1 MPEPFKNLIN
11 SKVVSSL
18 AERLQTAGDFN
29 VDAFVSD
36 TVAGLEELE
45 LKDRVRLVAS
55 SLRRHMDPDYEIA
68 LDHILRSL
76 PEEAAQSDESGNGFS
91 TWAFC
96 QFVETYGLDHA
107 EKSIS
112 AMPELTKRFS
122 CEFAIRPYIVSD
134 PETVMKVLARWA
146 YDENVH
152 VRRLASEGSRP
163 RLPWGMRLQLFV
175 ENPEPVIELL
185 ELLKDDPSE
194 YVRRSVAN
202 NLNDISKDHPDRIVQ
217 LAKKWMH
224 GANTQR
230 GRLVKHALRSLIKS
244 GHAGALELLGFGEPH
259 VSVSFRLRE
268 PGIHL
273 GKSLE
278 MVVELQCDV
287 DQSLLIDYAVHHMK
301 ANGKHS
307 PKVFKWT
314 TRKVKAGQT
323 LSLERKHAMK
333 EVTTRRYYAGL
344 HKIELLINGRS
355 FGTQEFDLV
364 VP

>member
-18 AERLQTAGDFN
+18 AERLSAAGDFN

-36 TVAGLEELE
+36 TVAGLPKLE
-45 LKDRVRLVAS
+45 LKDRVRHVAKT
-55 SLRRHMDPDYEIA
+55 LRSHLNSDYAIA

-76 PEEAAQSDESGNGFS
+76 PEEAAESDESGNGFS

-96 QFVETYGLDHA
+96 QFVETYGLDHS

-112 AMPELTKRFS
+112 AMYELTKRFS
-122 CEFAIRPYIVSD
+122 CEFAIRPYIVDD
-134 PETVMKVLARWA
+134 PETVLNVLATWA
-146 YDENVH
+146 HDENVH
-152 VRRLASEGSRP
+152 VRRLVSEGTRP

-175 ENPEPVIELL
+175 KDPEPVIDLL

-202 NLNDISKDHPDRIVQ
+202 SLNDIAKDHPGRIVQ
-217 LAKKWMH
+217 LAEMWMRDAKKE
-224 GANTQR
+224 R
-230 GRLVKHALRSLIKS
+230 ERLVKHALRSLIKA
-244 GHAGALELLGFGEPH
+244 GHPGALELLGFGEPY
-259 VSVSFRLRE
+259 VSTSFQINNREIQLGESIGMQADLRCE
-268 PGIHL
+268 A
-273 GKSLE
+273 
-278 MVVELQCDV
+278 
-287 DQSLLIDYAVHHMK
+287 DQSLLIDYSVHHMK

-323 LSLERKHAMK
+323 LSLQRHHSMK
-333 EVTTRRYYAGL
+333 EVTTRRYYSGL

-355 FGTQEFDLV
+355 FGTQEFELV
-364 VP
+364 MP